1 MATIAAN
8 PITLA
13 SAVASPAGTVTVPY
27 PTGYVQADFTGVNA
41 SATAY
46 LLLNNNDRF
55 EEADDEFDIS
65 YGASNAT
72 VTNKTGFS
80 WPVGTELLLG
90 MARVGAGDPITALT
104 DSSGGTAGNTIADV
118 PAAYTEATLA
128 NQLASLTAKVNAL
141 IAAHN
146 ANVG

>member
-1 MATIAAN
+1 MSNVAAEE
-8 PITLA
+8 ITLA
-13 SAVASPAGTVTVPY
+13 AAVASPAGTVTVPY
-27 PTGYVQADFTGVNA
+27 PTGYAQANFTGVNA

-46 LLLNNNDRF
+46 LYLNDNDRF

-80 WPVGTELLLG
+80 WPVGTRLLVA
-90 MARVGAGDPITALT
+90 MANVGGSADDLVALT
-104 DSSGGTAGNTIADV
+104 DSSGGTASNTVVDV

-128 NQLASLTAKVNAL
+128 NQLASLTAKINQI
-141 IAAHN
+141 IAVIKAQH
-146 ANVG
+146 